1 MSTPIRPDAGTTR
14 NQTMRDYWNEN
25 AVKLQ
30 AELAAAGVES
40 SAADDV
46 IATNAGGWFAAMG
59 ENEKASVIATLR
71 NLAPA

>member
-1 MSTPIRPDAGTTR
+1 
-14 NQTMRDYWNEN
+14 MRDYWNEN